1 MAGKR
6 TKIRKKIK
14 LNKNLIPFLQRID
27 DYVFV
32 DNSEENLDER
42 TEYYY
47 FRESKKLIELTKKQS
62 KGTLIKKYK
71 RFDSSNKVETVDEK
85 KEFYYFPY
93 NKDKLELI
101 TLQGENQNFDTVFLE
116 FLNNQEK

>member
-1 MAGKR
+1 MEQKDN
-6 TKIRKKIK
+6 KVYSKK

-62 KGTLIKKYK
+62 KGTFYKNIKDSTRLIKLK
-71 RFDSSNKVETVDEK
+71 
-85 KEFYYFPY
+85 
-93 NKDKLELI
+93 
-101 TLQGENQNFDTVFLE
+101 Q
-116 FLNNQEK
+116 